1 MREKTLDSGEGWF
14 IVADTKVKVRDRIGQ
29 PNSGEAKII
38 RFLGLV
44 KNWP

>member
-1 MREKTLDSGEGWF
+1 M
-14 IVADTKVKVRDRIGQ
+14 VADTKVRNRIGQ
-29 PNSGEAKII
+29 PNSGEARII